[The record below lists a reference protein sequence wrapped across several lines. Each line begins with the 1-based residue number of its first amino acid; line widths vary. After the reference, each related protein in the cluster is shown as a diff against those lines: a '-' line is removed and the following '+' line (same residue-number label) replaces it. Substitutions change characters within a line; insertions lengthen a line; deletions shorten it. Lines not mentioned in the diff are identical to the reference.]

1 MQFFRKERV
10 ESLIQKELGEMLRR
24 DFNFES
30 VLVTITSTEVNKK
43 LDNAKVGISTIP
55 SEKGA
60 AVLKKL
66 KSAEKNINW
75 HLLRKIN
82 IKPMP
87 HVSFFYDFG
96 PENSSAVEKA
106 LIGK

>member
-24 DFNFES
+24 DFDLEDA
-30 VLVTITSTEVNKK
+30 LTTITSMEVNKK

-55 SEKGA
+55 SEKGT

-66 KSAEKNINW
+66 KSAENSINW
-75 HLLRKIN
+75 RLLRKIN

-87 HVSFFYDFG
+87 RVSFFYDFG